1 MTENE
6 QKEKFTE
13 QHSFTLKEK
22 MVNKFNAFKDKA
34 SLKLYYFMVGI
45 TIASI
50 LIIIVNVIRKVFN
63 KLSDTPENTDC
74 TSFKNTTIN
83 IILTITLILN
93 LYLSFPQYLYKYH
106 YYNEKIQKI
115 KNK

>member
-6 QKEKFTE
+6 KEMIKNEKSSLSSKFT
-13 QHSFTLKEK
+13 K
-22 MVNKFNAFKDKA
+22 FKDKI
-34 SLKLYYFMVGI
+34 SLKMYYFVMGI

-50 LIIIVNVIRKVFN
+50 LIIIVNVIRKVSN
-63 KLSDTPENTDC
+63 KLSNTPEDTTC

-106 YYNEKIQKI
+106 YYNEKIKKI
-115 KNK
+115 KNNEI